1 MASTRSARP
10 GAGLRRALLQGLLV
24 MLPAVASA
32 QGTPIRILVGFP
44 AGGESDL
51 VARLLADRMGAA
63 LGAPVVV
70 ENRPGAG
77 GLLVVDA
84 LKQAAPDGRT
94 LMIAPTA
101 LTVFAPLTH
110 SRLRFDPQRDLAPV
124 SLVANFQM
132 ALAVGP
138 ASPAATLQEH
148 LAWARIAPTRATYGV
163 PIAGG
168 PTHFFGGMLAR
179 ASGVPLAAVPYQG
192 AAPLTNDLL
201 GGQVPAAVTAL
212 SQVARHHRN
221 GALRVLAT
229 TGTRRSA
236 LAPDVP
242 TFAELGY
249 GALEGTGWQA
259 FHTVAGTP
267 RPVVERLAAAI
278 AQAVRAPEA
287 VERLVAMGL
296 EPVGSTPD
304 ELATRIAE
312 DIARWAPVVKA
323 SGFRADE

>member
-1 MASTRSARP
+1 MQI
-10 GAGLRRALLQGLLV
+10 RRLFSNVLWRA
-24 MLPAVASA
+24 AVAAIAAMLASASMA
-32 QGTPIRILVGFP
+32 QGAPVRILVGYP
-44 AGGESDL
+44 AGGESDV
-51 VARLLADRMGAA
+51 VARLLAERIGAA

-77 GLLVVDA
+77 GLLA
-84 LKQAAPDGRT
+84 AELLKQSPPDGRT

-101 LTVFAPLTH
+101 VTVFAPLTH
-110 SRLRFDPQRDLAPV
+110 RRLRFDPLRDFAPV

-138 ASPAATLQEH
+138 ASRAATLREH
-148 LAWARIAPTRATYGV
+148 LAWAATSPVRATYGV

-168 PTHFFGGMLAR
+168 PTHFFGVMLAR
-179 ASGVPLAAVPYQG
+179 SSGVPLAAVPYQG
-192 AAPLTNDLL
+192 AAPLTTDLL

-212 SQVARHHRN
+212 SQVIKHHR
-221 GALRVLAT
+221 GGQLRVLAT
-229 TGTRRSA
+229 SGARRSP

-242 TFAELGY
+242 TFKELGFP
-249 GALEGTGWQA
+249 ALEGSGWQA

-267 RPVVERLAAAI
+267 RATVERLSAAI
-278 AQAVRAPEA
+278 AQAVRAPEVA
-287 VERLVAMGL
+287 DKLVALGL

-304 ELATRIAE
+304 ELALRVAE
-312 DIARWAPVVKA
+312 DTARWAPVVEA